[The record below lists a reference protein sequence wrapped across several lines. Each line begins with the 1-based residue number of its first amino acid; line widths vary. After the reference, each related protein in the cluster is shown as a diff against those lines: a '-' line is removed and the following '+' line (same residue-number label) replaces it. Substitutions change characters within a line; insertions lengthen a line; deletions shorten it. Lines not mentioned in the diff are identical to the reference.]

1 MAAHYL
7 SMTWLRKSTGKRFR
21 VVVNPIGKLFQ
32 VIVKS
37 ETSPPFPSILGINSI
52 TPARLVLSQIQFNK
66 EQENVGE
73 QRKKATA
80 LL

>member
-1 MAAHYL
+1 MD
-7 SMTWLRKSTGKRFR
+7 
-21 VVVNPIGKLFQ
+21 
-32 VIVKS
+32 
-37 ETSPPFPSILGINSI
+37 GIAQFGGGA
-52 TPARLVLSQIQFNK
+52 ARLVLSQIQFNK

>member
-1 MAAHYL
+1 MKIGAL
-7 SMTWLRKSTGKRFR
+7 LTCFPLEETGLL
-21 VVVNPIGKLFQ
+21 KLALA
-32 VIVKS
+32 V
-37 ETSPPFPSILGINSI
+37 
-52 TPARLVLSQIQFNK
+52 RLVLSQIQFNK